1 MTRKQLDMDVVTA
14 AKKRLKNV
22 FSNGVPVTMSFSG
35 GKDSLCLAGLVE
47 ELARAGEIDITL
59 LTVVFI
65 DEEAIFPCIEE
76 TVKKWRLRFMALGAR
91 FLWFALEVKHYSCL
105 NMLENDESFI
115 CFDHTKRDVWVREP
129 PPFAIRKHPC
139 HRGSSETYQQ
149 FLSRFQKGTITIT
162 GVRVAESVQR
172 LKNIAH
178 KKSNL
183 NKLEPIYDWKDSDV
197 WLYLRNRPDIELPE
211 IYLFLFQTG
220 KPVNKLRVSQFF
232 SIDTVS
238 SLVNMN
244 EYYPDLME
252 RINRREPNAY
262 LVALYWDSEMFGR
275 STRTRRELEDNRDY
289 RKLCYDLLKNPGD
302 LVDTPHNK
310 KMFDNYRK
318 QFMKWSWC
326 FTDKMF
332 KTFYEG
338 LYIGDPKERKLRALL
353 NSVAIEGAKKR

>member
-1 MTRKQLDMDVVTA
+1 MDVVTA

-139 HRGSSETYQQ
+139 HRGPSETYQQ
-149 FLSRFQKGTITIT
+149 FLSRFQKGTIIDGFHRWTVAGREPLKTILGGMVPVVRVIHKDHAGDVYGTIT
-162 GVRVAESVQR
+162 HNRARGVH
-172 LKNIAH
+172 LLDPM
-178 KKSNL
+178 KKIV
-183 NKLEPIYDWKDSDV
+183 K
-197 WLYLRNRPDIELPE
+197 
-211 IYLFLFQTG
+211 
-220 KPVNKLRVSQFF
+220 
-232 SIDTVS
+232 
-238 SLVNMN
+238 
-244 EYYPDLME
+244 
-252 RINRREPNAY
+252 
-262 LVALYWDSEMFGR
+262 
-275 STRTRRELEDNRDY
+275 
-289 RKLCYDLLKNPGD
+289 DLLKEGKSINEIG
-302 LVDTPHNK
+302 K
-310 KMFDNYRK
+310 EIG
-318 QFMKWSWC
+318 MKPEEVFRLSD
-326 FTDKMF
+326 FTREDF
-332 KTFYEG
+332 
-338 LYIGDPKERKLRALL
+338 LKLMTKNVNGYSRAEIIK
-353 NSVAIEGAKKR
+353 NV